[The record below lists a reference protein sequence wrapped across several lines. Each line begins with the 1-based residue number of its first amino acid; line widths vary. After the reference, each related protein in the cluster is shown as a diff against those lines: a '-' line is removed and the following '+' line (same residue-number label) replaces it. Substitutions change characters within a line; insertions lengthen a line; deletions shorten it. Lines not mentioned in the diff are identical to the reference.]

1 MLAIKFALQRVT
13 GAVILHAI
21 YYMSKQGIEFDYDER
36 SPKSLVKSTITL
48 SLRRWKELLFR
59 KAFVHQSRKEL
70 EFVRAE
76 GL

>member
-13 GAVILHAI
+13 EAVILHAT
-21 YYMSKQGIEFDYDER
+21 YYMSKQGIEFDYNKG
-36 SPKSLVKSTITL
+36 SLKSLVKAKSLYEVEGTFL
-48 SLRRWKELLFR
+48 SKP
-59 KAFVHQSRKEL
+59 FVHQSRKEL